1 MRQKGKEGNNGKG
14 GALFTRR
21 DFVKTSLAG
30 ATALMIGSPLMPSK
44 AKAEKPIKLG
54 LFGICSGAMAM
65 AGEHALKAA
74 QLWAEEVNSKGGLL
88 GRKIEVMQRDT
99 FNKPEEAVRFAR
111 EFAASGDI
119 DFIFAHGSSAEAFA
133 IASASK
139 EVKRLMFASSEAVD
153 LTADPKV
160 RSPYCARITYNSLFT
175 GIVQGKFAA
184 KISKELGLNRWYTIS
199 PDYAFGR
206 DSVNYFIE
214 FLKKDNPKV
223 EVVGQAW
230 PKLGEP
236 DFTPQITAILGAKPD
251 AVYSVPFAGDAI
263 TFIKQGMMYGLF
275 EKSKFVMK
283 DVINYEVIDA
293 LKQALGKFP
302 AGFYAGTQYLNG
314 IPNTKANQD
323 FNDAFRKRFGI
334 YPIVYSANFYTGLLL
349 LEEAVKKAKT
359 TENEAVIRA
368 MNDLSVKAPIG
379 SGSNAMVTMRGRDH
393 QMINYA
399 VGCGVTM
406 SEAPY
411 LKNIVYAS
419 WDEIMKDE
427 SAWMKNKGY
436 L

>member
-1 MRQKGKEGNNGKG
+1 MRQKGKESNNGKG
-14 GALFTRR
+14 EALFTRR

-54 LFGICSGAMAM
+54 LFGVCSGASAM

-74 QLWAEEVNSKGGLL
+74 QLWAEELNSKGGLL
-88 GRKIEVMQRDT
+88 GRQIEVTQRDT
-99 FNKPEEAVRFAR
+99 SNKPEEAVRFAR
-111 EFAASGDI
+111 EFAASGDV

-139 EVKRLMFASSEAVD
+139 ELKRLMFASSEAVD

-160 RSPYCARITYNSLFT
+160 RSPYCVRITYNSLFT

-184 KISKELGLNRWYTIS
+184 KISKELGLTRWYTIAG
-199 PDYAFGR
+199 DYAFGR

-230 PKLGEP
+230 PKLFEP
-236 DFTPQITAILGAKPD
+236 DFTPQITAILGAKPH
-251 AVYSVPFAGDAI
+251 AVYSAHFAGDVI

-283 DVINYEVIDA
+283 DVINYEVINA
-293 LKQALGKFP
+293 LIQSLGKFP
-302 AGFYAGTQYLNG
+302 AGLYAGTQYLNG
-314 IPNTKANQD
+314 IPDTKANQD
-323 FNDAFRKRFGI
+323 FNNAFLKRFGI

-368 MNDLSVKAPIG
+368 IKDLSIKAPIG
-379 SGSNAMVTMRGRDH
+379 TGSNSMVTMRGRDN
-393 QMINYA
+393 QLINYA

-427 SAWMKNKGY
+427 NTWMKNKGY

>member
-1 MRQKGKEGNNGKG
+1 MKQKEKEGNHGKG
-14 GALFTRR
+14 GALVTRR
-21 DFVKTSLAG
+21 DFVKTSLVG

-54 LFGICSGAMAM
+54 LFGVCSGAMAF
-65 AGEHALKAA
+65 AGEHCLKGA
-74 QLWAEEVNSKGGLL
+74 QLWAEELNSKGGLL
-88 GRKIEVMQRDT
+88 GRQIEVTQRDT
-99 FNKPEEAVRFAR
+99 SNKPEEAVRFAR

-139 EVKRLMFASSEAVD
+139 EVKRIMFASAEAVD

-160 RSPYCARITYNSLFT
+160 RSPYCFRIAYNSLYT
-175 GIVQGKFAA
+175 GMVQGKFAA
-184 KISKELGLNRWYTIS
+184 KVSKELGLTKWYTIAG
-199 PDYAFGR
+199 DYAFGR
-206 DSVNYFIE
+206 DSVNYFVE

-223 EVVGQAW
+223 EIVGQAW

-236 DFTPQITAILGAKPD
+236 DFTPQITAILGAKPQ
-251 AVYSVPFAGDAI
+251 AVYSAHFGGDVI

-283 DVINYEVIDA
+283 DVISYDTINA
-293 LKQALGKFP
+293 LVQAIGKFP
-302 AGFYAGTQYLNG
+302 AGLYAGTQYLKG
-314 IPNTKANQD
+314 IPDTKANQD
-323 FNDAFRKRFGI
+323 FNNAFMKRFSI
-334 YPIVYSANFYTGLLL
+334 NPIVYAAEIYSGLLL
-349 LEEAVKKAKT
+349 LEEAVKKAKS

-379 SGSNAMVTMRGRDH
+379 TGSNSMVTMRGRDH
-393 QMINYA
+393 QLINYA
-399 VGCGVTM
+399 VGCGTTI

-427 SAWMKNKGY
+427 SVWMKNKGY